1 MTPTCALRYH
11 GRPSVP
17 LYMWH
22 RWEVKARQIT
32 PFGTG
37 DRSLGPPSLGGVSRE
52 DGHEHPVVDTLR
64 RTGRLASQRHHGHA
78 GTRALDRYRP
88 RDNRGGPRRVVVQPV
103 RRRWCHRLQ
112 PRQPAC
118 RGGRRHRRVGHRQA
132 LPSSLTGALG
142 LTSCFHTTNELLAYR
157 VLRPESDLL
166 ASCQRRWPRGP
177 SGNATTHGGHDMNRD
192 VLQGNWKQ
200 LRGNIKEQW

>member
-1 MTPTCALRYH
+1 

-52 DGHEHPVVDTLR
+52 DGHEHPVVDSLR
-64 RTGRLASQRHHGHA
+64 RPGRLASQRDHGHA

-88 RDNRGGPRRVVVQPV
+88 RDNRGGSRRMVVQPV
-103 RRRWCHRLQ
+103 RRRWRHRLQ
-112 PRQPAC
+112 PWQPPG
-118 RGGRRHRRVGHRQA
+118 RGGRRHRRVGHRLA
-132 LPSSLTGALG
+132 VAASLTGALG
-142 LTSCFHTTNELLAYR
+142 PTPCFLTTNELLA
-157 VLRPESDLL
+157 
-166 ASCQRRWPRGP
+166 
-177 SGNATTHGGHDMNRD
+177 
-192 VLQGNWKQ
+192 
-200 LRGNIKEQW
+200 